1 MSICFFPLLFC
12 FLFSAIS
19 QGFWLWIPAHFS
31 HWKFFRNPGGM
42 SICYDIYKCLSCL
55 ICLVTKNKYGPALK
69 KKKTEKCRLKL
80 GNCMALFHSPFQLKF
95 RRSCSMSFLCKDV
108 NLKNDLICQYWKQT
122 SDNPYSLAHCTTKPL
137 CLNWFILNVR
147 LYSPLLL
154 FAQYYFKML
163 LFSSG

>member
-1 MSICFFPLLFC
+1 MMWVLNDSSHLGNNVRFSNHSELLIKYCLFVFFFSLLFC

-69 KKKTEKCRLKL
+69 KK
-80 GNCMALFHSPFQLKF
+80 
-95 RRSCSMSFLCKDV
+95 
-108 NLKNDLICQYWKQT
+108 NLKNVGLSLEIVWH
-122 SDNPYSLAHCTTKPL
+122 YSTVLS
-137 CLNWFILNVR
+137 NWSLEGHVQCPF
-147 LYSPLLL
+147 
-154 FAQYYFKML
+154 FAKM
-163 LFSSG
+163 ST